1 MQNLNF
7 QNQVAKWFLPRM
19 RLDAKTNGE
28 SLTVKKQEKR
38 AKNITL
44 NSAKEKKN

>member
-7 QNQVAKWFLPRM
+7 QNQVPKWFLPRM

-28 SLTVKKQEKR
+28 SLTVKKQEK
-38 AKNITL
+38 K
-44 NSAKEKKN
+44 